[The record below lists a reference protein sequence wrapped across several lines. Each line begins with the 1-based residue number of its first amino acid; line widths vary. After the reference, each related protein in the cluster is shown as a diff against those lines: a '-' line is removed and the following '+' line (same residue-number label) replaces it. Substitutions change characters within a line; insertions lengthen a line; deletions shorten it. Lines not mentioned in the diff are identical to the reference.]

1 MERTRESILSDIAE
15 TPFHDSQR
23 LRELAQE
30 LDAFETEAVL
40 LCEDVAYRVWVES
53 FLRGMVN

>member
-1 MERTRESILSDIAE
+1 MMRDRESILTDIAE
-15 TPFHDSQR
+15 TPFTDSQR
-23 LRELAQE
+23 LCELAKE